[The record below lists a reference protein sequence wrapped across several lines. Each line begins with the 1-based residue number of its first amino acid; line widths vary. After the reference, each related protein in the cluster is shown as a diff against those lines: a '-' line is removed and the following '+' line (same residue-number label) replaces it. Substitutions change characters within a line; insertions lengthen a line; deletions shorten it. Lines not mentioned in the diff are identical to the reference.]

1 MDEGT
6 SEIVGGASYMS
17 RVVLGPPLKPCRH
30 DLPQHHHGHGGYEEG
45 RHHME
50 AGMSRG
56 AIAVH
61 EHHALTFCRD
71 YTGLFGLL
79 KSV

>member
-1 MDEGT
+1 
-6 SEIVGGASYMS
+6 
-17 RVVLGPPLKPCRH
+17 
-30 DLPQHHHGHGGYEEG
+30 
-45 RHHME
+45 
-50 AGMSRG
+50 MSRG